1 MASRI
6 SAEFFNAFSDV
17 VAKHVLDNPKEF
29 NKLKERFE
37 MLECATSR
45 AGAGAL
51 GYLMAKAES
60 EEEEEQDVY
69 DQVLEII
76 GDCGENPWA
85 CTDAI
90 FTIIYE
96 WLDKVY
102 EKDGIAKDFSAREL
116 LSESF
121 NPYITGTM

>member
-1 MASRI
+1 MN
-6 SAEFFNAFSDV
+6 AEFFNAFSKV
-17 VAKHVLDNPKEF
+17 VTKHVLDNPEEF
-29 NKLKERFE
+29 NKIKERLE
-37 MLECATSR
+37 MLECATSK

-51 GYLMAKAES
+51 GYLIAKA
-60 EEEEEQDVY
+60 EEEEQDVY
-69 DQVLEII
+69 DQVLEITR
-76 GDCGENPWA
+76 DCGENLWA

-90 FTIIYE
+90 FTIIYK

-102 EKDGIAKDFSAREL
+102 EKDGIAKDFSARKL